1 MRGGSRNG
9 SRGLY
14 RMGKVGTWEESRR
27 VKGLEVRELEE
38 EEEGFQRAGRI
49 ESRMLE
55 FCISNGAGWGEGGR
69 PG

>member
-1 MRGGSRNG
+1 MRGGSSNG

-14 RMGKVGTWEESRR
+14 RMGKVGTWEESGR
-27 VKGLEVRELEE
+27 VKGLEVRELEG
-38 EEEGFQRAGRI
+38 EEEGFQRAGSI

-55 FCISNGAGWGEGGR
+55 FSISNGGRGGR